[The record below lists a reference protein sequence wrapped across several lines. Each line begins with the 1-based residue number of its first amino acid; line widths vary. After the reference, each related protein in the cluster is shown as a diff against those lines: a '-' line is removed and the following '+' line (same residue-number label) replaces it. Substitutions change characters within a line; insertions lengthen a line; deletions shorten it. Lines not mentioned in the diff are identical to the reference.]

1 MNEAPDT
8 AQRPAQ
14 PVVATG
20 PLFCAS
26 LEWHKGPAL
35 GGEGTAGKDKETG
48 APLWWND
55 DCLLIVV
62 ETNSGRELAI
72 VNIDCDEDYWR
83 VIEATTGEDYWD
95 WGPECWAWWAYIRK
109 ALPPQNKAD
118 HPH

>member
-1 MNEAPDT
+1 M
-8 AQRPAQ
+8 
-14 PVVATG
+14 VVATG

-35 GGEGTAGKDKETG
+35 GGEGTAGKDEETG
-48 APLWWND
+48 APLWWNN

-83 VIEATTGEDYWD
+83 VTEATTGEDYGD
-95 WGPECWAWWAYIRK
+95 WGPECWAWWTYIRK
-109 ALPPQNKAD
+109 SLPPQNNKTCHGPEAK
-118 HPH
+118 P